1 MPTENLIRMVRVT
14 DRAVSTLDCVDDF
27 YDTLRVDI
35 GRVLP
40 HVVAGVE
47 RVTQVFAS
55 EPPASQ
61 L

>member
-1 MPTENLIRMVRVT
+1 MVRVT